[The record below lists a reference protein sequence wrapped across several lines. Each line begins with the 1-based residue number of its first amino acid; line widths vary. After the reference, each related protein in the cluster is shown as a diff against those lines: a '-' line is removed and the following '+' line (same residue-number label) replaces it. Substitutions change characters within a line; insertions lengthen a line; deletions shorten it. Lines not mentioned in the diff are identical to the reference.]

1 MQSPLRVL
9 AGATAWRKIQQSG
22 LKADD
27 IEVMVGAS
35 GGPKWFC
42 LYGLDQYLLGHFFAG
57 RSKPLHLLGS
67 SAGAWRFSCYAQQ
80 DAVAA
85 SARFAKAYSEICYPA
100 GADVSLVTRISHT
113 VIDQVLPTAQHC
125 AEVLTNP
132 VMKLHLIVDRARG
145 LTKVSN
151 SLLQGAALGLT
162 ATANLLHRS
171 LLQFF
176 YQRVHFYA
184 PGACAPFM
192 HSAELP
198 TEHVA
203 LNSANLRAAILASG
217 SIPMVLEPIENICD
231 AKPGRY
237 FDGGITD
244 YHFNQ
249 RFSEDGLVLYPHF
262 YPNLTP
268 GWFDKALP
276 WRRVKP
282 ELLHNVIIVCPSDS
296 WVRSLP
302 YGKIPDRKDFKLPD
316 AQRIAY
322 WQEVLQRSHEL
333 ASAFASGNYQLELL
347 N

>member
-42 LYGLDQYLLGHFFAG
+42 LYGLDQYLLGQFFAG

-203 LNSANLRAAILASG
+203 LTSDNLRAAILASG

-316 AQRIAY
+316 EQRIAY

-333 ASAFASGNYQLELL
+333 ASAFANGNYQLELL

>member
-203 LNSANLRAAILASG
+203 LTSDNLRAAILASG

-282 ELLHNVIIVCPSDS
+282 ELLHNVIILCPSDS

-333 ASAFASGNYQLELL
+333 ASAFANGNYQLELL

>member
-203 LNSANLRAAILASG
+203 LTSANLRAAILASG

-333 ASAFASGNYQLELL
+333 ASAFANGNYQLELL

>member
-1 MQSPLRVL
+1 VL

-42 LYGLDQYLLGHFFAG
+42 LYGLDQYLLGQFFAG

-203 LNSANLRAAILASG
+203 LTSDNLRAAILASG

-282 ELLHNVIIVCPSDS
+282 ELLHNVIILCPSDS

-302 YGKIPDRKDFKLPD
+302 YGKIPDSKDYKLPD

-347 N
+347 

>member
-42 LYGLDQYLLGHFFAG
+42 LYGLDQYLLGQFFAG

-85 SARFAKAYSEICYPA
+85 SVRFAKAYSEICYPA

-203 LNSANLRAAILASG
+203 LTSDNLRAAILASG

-282 ELLHNVIIVCPSDS
+282 ELLHNVIILCPSDS
-296 WVRSLP
+296 WVRSLS

-347 N
+347 

>member
-42 LYGLDQYLLGHFFAG
+42 LYGLDQYLLGQFFAG

-203 LNSANLRAAILASG
+203 LNSDS
-217 SIPMVLEPIENICD
+217 
-231 AKPGRY
+231 
-237 FDGGITD
+237 
-244 YHFNQ
+244 
-249 RFSEDGLVLYPHF
+249 SERPH
-262 YPNLTP
+262 
-268 GWFDKALP
+268 
-276 WRRVKP
+276 
-282 ELLHNVIIVCPSDS
+282 S
-296 WVRSLP
+296 
-302 YGKIPDRKDFKLPD
+302 
-316 AQRIAY
+316 
-322 WQEVLQRSHEL
+322 
-333 ASAFASGNYQLELL
+333 
-347 N
+347 

>member
-203 LNSANLRAAILASG
+203 LTSANLRAAILASG

-282 ELLHNVIIVCPSDS
+282 ELLHNVIIVCPSDI

>member
-42 LYGLDQYLLGHFFAG
+42 LYGLDQYLLGQFFAG

-171 LLQFF
+171 LLQYF

-203 LNSANLRAAILASG
+203 LTSDNLRAAILASG

-333 ASAFASGNYQLELL
+333 ASAFANGNYQLELL

>member
-42 LYGLDQYLLGHFFAG
+42 LYGLDQYLLGQFFAG

-198 TEHVA
+198 TEYVA
-203 LNSANLRAAILASG
+203 LTSDNLRAAILASG

-282 ELLHNVIIVCPSDS
+282 ELLHNVIILCPSDS

-347 N
+347 

>member
-42 LYGLDQYLLGHFFAG
+42 LYGLDQYLLGQFFAG

-203 LNSANLRAAILASG
+203 LTSDNLRAAILASG

-249 RFSEDGLVLYPHF
+249 RFSEDRLVLYPHF

-282 ELLHNVIIVCPSDS
+282 ELLHNVIILCPSDS

-347 N
+347 